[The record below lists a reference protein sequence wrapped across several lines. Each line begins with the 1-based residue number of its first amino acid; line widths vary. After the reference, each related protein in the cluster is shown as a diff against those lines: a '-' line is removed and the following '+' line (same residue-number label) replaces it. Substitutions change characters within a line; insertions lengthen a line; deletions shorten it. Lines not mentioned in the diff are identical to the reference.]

1 MNCKPCLTIRTFFML
16 LFKHYKLFVKDLKEH
31 AKVNYYACE
40 LPNIEPA
47 KPKSIEEAMENLQ
60 KIRDLAKKHYD
71 SELVEKS

>member
-1 MNCKPCLTIRTFFML
+1 ML